1 MRKYASYSHL
11 RRCEIGTWQ
20 GLIRNRE
27 YNTTVPEAIEYLENA
42 KFDPS
47 LLGARALI
55 YSVHLADFL
64 FHKINFPENKSR
76 RVRAIKNKLKLP
88 RSRYNAFSWF
98 ADRTKHID
106 DMLTLLRHPLREEG
120 DNEVEVGPF
129 TLKNPIN
136 LGEDKVEEMKE
147 ACTQALSRCTNSLA
161 PNFTQALY
169 GDVVLVEKLG
179 RASWYAWYS
188 STKDEITMKY
198 MDRDKA
204 EFIKTFIHEIGHRY
218 YRKILSEDKKRLW
231 RRYDLNC
238 HYAQRL
244 NLSDWIGK
252 DINLYAL
259 KKRTKTSVGSNPN
272 KGVPAKISR
281 ISHRGVYL
289 VLPDGSEVGAYR
301 EKYIKEHIKAQTGI
315 FPTTYAT
322 SDVEEHFCEALAY
335 KAVGKLHPKS
345 LEAFNNIIVDG
356 VEYHPEGSNFR
367 DIFVPSETE
376 EVETTQVEETLPSKQ
391 EMVRTSESLASRLGL
406 LFKKG
411 RKYGLFVYTNQA
423 VGSTHAYMFI
433 DYATGNLFA
442 PKTKSKPNLNVNLS
456 NISNDNLDVCVGFE
470 RMSSLKPR
478 WRTMNVITEPTQEPP
493 QTEVV
498 DQTPEPTI
506 PTTPEGNEDAIIEAS
521 RAIASALGMT
531 IKVLKR
537 VIIFLYQ
544 NEEMNSTHTYLVVD
558 KSNGYAHPPKH
569 KVLAKTNISLGSV
582 FEPNIMSKV
591 GIEAMEQ
598 IQPSWRTK
606 YKHPKRIR

>member
-1 MRKYASYSHL
+1 MRRYANYSHL

-20 GLIRNRE
+20 GLIRNTE
-27 YNTTVPEAIEYLENA
+27 YNTPVLEAIEYLENA

-47 LLGARALI
+47 LIGARALV

-120 DNEVEVGPF
+120 ENEVGMGPF

-136 LGEDKVEEMKE
+136 LSEDKVEEMKE

-259 KKRTKTSVGSNPN
+259 KKRTRTSVGSNPN

-322 SDVEEHFCEALAY
+322 SDVEEHFCEALSY

-345 LEAFNNIIVDG
+345 LEAFNSIIVDG
-356 VEYHPEGSNFR
+356 VEYHPDGSNFR

-376 EVETTQVEETLPSKQ
+376 EVEATQVEETLPSKQ
-391 EMVRTSESLASRLGL
+391 QMIQISESLASRLGL
-406 LFKKG
+406 LFKRG

-442 PKTKSKPNLNVNLS
+442 PKTKSTPNLNVNLS
-456 NISNDNLDVCVGFE
+456 NITNDNLDVCVGHE

-478 WRTMNVITEPTQEPP
+478 WRTMNMIKEGNVAPP
-493 QTEVV
+493 PTEVI
-498 DQTPEPTI
+498 DQTPEPTR
-506 PTTPEGNEDAIIEAS
+506 PTTPESNEDAILVAS
-521 RAIASALGMT
+521 RGLGDALDLQVEVGRAY
-531 IKVLKR
+531 IKL
-537 VIIFLYQ
+537 
-544 NEEMNSTHTYLVVD
+544 TYENLERG
-558 KSNGYAHPPKH
+558 SKH
-569 KVLAKTNISLGSV
+569 AVGFIDKTNGSIYMPKSPNAPKTNAILGNV
-582 FEPNIMSKV
+582 LEPNLTSRVNRSVLDSFASNWKT
-591 GIEAMEQ
+591 
-598 IQPSWRTK
+598 RFK
-606 YKHPKRIR
+606 IRG